1 MPVTLEYYGGKTNNR
16 SILILMTFLQSTIQH
31 QRVLQLG
38 LMEVSKKIIMKKIIT
53 LFIIVCFFGSCDKQ
67 DAWLEVKSNKRDVIL
82 STAGD
87 YQSVLDNSAI
97 YNNNQ
102 TVFGILCTDNITA
115 DLALWQRASDW
126 DRNAYIFAERI
137 LNDPASPTNAWWGP
151 YRAIA
156 HCNIVIEG
164 IEKIKNDISQ
174 TEYNTLLGS
183 ALFFRAQNY
192 FSLTQHFCVPYN
204 NAAANSGLGVPI
216 RKTTDV
222 NEKSVRPILK
232 ENYDYMVDDLENAE
246 KLLPDFPSYQTRPS
260 KVSTLALLSRVY
272 LTMGN
277 YKESLSF
284 AEKALSIYGELIDYN
299 TLKESDEFVFPAY
312 PNNKEVVLFSI
323 SQTYTPL
330 YRQRDGWI
338 DRDLFDLYTDN
349 DLRKKLFFRKGVGDV
364 IQIKGSYTGSA
375 DMFAGIAT
383 NEIYLIKAESEA
395 RLGLTGLSMETLNY
409 LLKNRYKKNTFI
421 PYTETTSEA
430 ALGIIL
436 NERRKEIPFL
446 SNIRWQDLRRLNQ
459 EPRFAKKIVHR
470 LDNVDY
476 VLEPNS
482 PKYVFDI
489 PFNEIE
495 YSGIEQNIR

>member
-1 MPVTLEYYGGKTNNR
+1 MKALITL
-16 SILILMTFLQSTIQH
+16 
-31 QRVLQLG
+31 
-38 LMEVSKKIIMKKIIT
+38 IIT
-53 LFIIVCFFGSCDKQ
+53 ILLFASCDKQ
-67 DAWLEVKSNKRDVIL
+67 NAWLEVKSNKRDVIL
-82 STAGD
+82 STAQD
-87 YQSVLDNSAI
+87 YQAVLDNFAI
-97 YNNNQ
+97 FNNNQ

-115 DLALWQRASDW
+115 DLALWQRAADW

-137 LNDPASPTNAWWGP
+137 LNDPTSPTNAWWGP

-164 IEKIKNDISQ
+164 VEKLKGDISQ
-174 TEYNTLLGS
+174 TEYNNMLGS
-183 ALFFRAQNY
+183 ALFLRAQNY
-192 FSLTQHFCVPYN
+192 FSLTQHFSVPYN
-204 NAAANSGLGVPI
+204 DATANSSLGVPI
-216 RKTTDV
+216 RRTTDV

-232 ENYDYMVDDLENAE
+232 ENYDYMIDDLKNAE
-246 KLLPDFPSYQTRPS
+246 KLLPDLPSYQTRPS
-260 KVSTLALLSRVY
+260 KVGTLALLSRVY
-272 LTMGN
+272 LTMSK
-277 YKESLSF
+277 YEESLAY

-299 TLKESDEFVFPAY
+299 TLKESDEFVFATY

-330 YRQRDGWI
+330 YRQRDGWV

-349 DLRKKLFFRKGVGDV
+349 DLRKNLFFRKGAGAVV
-364 IQIKGSYTGSA
+364 QIKGSYTGTA

-383 NEIYLIKAESEA
+383 NEIYLIKAECEA

-409 LLKNRYKKNTFI
+409 LLKNRWRKNTFI
-421 PYTETTSEA
+421 PYTAVTAEG
-430 ALGIIL
+430 ALSIIL

-446 SNIRWQDLRRLNQ
+446 SNMRWQDLRRLNQ
-459 EPRFAKKIVHR
+459 ESHFAKRIVHR